1 MRIMI
6 VGGGGRE
13 HALAWKIAQS
23 PLVEEIICVPGN
35 AGISGL
41 ARCIEP
47 EKGDV
52 EELALI
58 AQNQEVDLTLV
69 GPEDPL
75 VEGIVDV
82 FRNKGLCILGPE
94 KEASRLEG
102 SKIWAKQ
109 FMENCGIPTS
119 PFKIFYHYDEAV
131 RHLRNAASLP
141 VIKADGLAAG
151 KGVLVPRSLDEA
163 EKGLKRLMIDEE
175 FGNAGEQVVLE
186 EKLEGEEASLL
197 ALTDG
202 DQLLVMPPAQDHKP
216 VGEGDTGPN
225 TGGMGAY
232 SPAHVISGEK
242 VDLVKEKVF
251 KPLLKE
257 MKKRGLDYRGI
268 IYAGLMI
275 NKNEINVLE
284 FNVRLGDPE
293 AQAILPRLDSDVVP
307 LLHSAAKGKLE
318 GELAIKKD
326 ASVCVVLASSGYPGP
341 YEKGKEITGLDNLE
355 SRENVAIFH
364 AGTKL
369 ENGKT
374 VTSGGRV
381 LGVTAWHPGLKEA
394 INRVYRAIEEINFE
408 GCYYRRDIANK
419 ALN

>member
-232 SPAHVISGEK
+232 SPAPVISGEK